1 MFVIQP
7 AQVWWAKENWKDAQP
22 LAEDFRYASDTN
34 TKWLTA
40 EDLYALVEGSA
51 PTLSLVPRETRIRA
65 NA

>member
-7 AQVWWAKENWKDAQP
+7 AQGWWPKENWNNAKP
-22 LAEDFRYASDTN
+22 LAEGFRYASDTN

-40 EDLYALVEGSA
+40 EDLYELVEGSA
-51 PTLSLVPRETRIRA
+51 PTLSLVPRDTRLRA